1 MKDVHPTV
9 VINNNNAF
17 FDTVT
22 VDLSA
27 ADLTSAHV
35 QTNAAR
41 HKLNVRRS
49 GPKAVTVAFD
59 ETSTFEDVEALL
71 LAFHASPGTLTCCSS
86 VDPCVLS
93 SRVAIRATPSTHT
106 PVHTHTQ
113 T

>member
-1 MKDVHPTV
+1 MLSPFAFRTYFSALLLQCVKDVHPTV

-49 GPKAVTVAFD
+49 GPKSVTIAFD

-71 LAFHASPGTLTCCSS
+71 LSFHASPGKLTCC
-86 VDPCVLS
+86 C
-93 SRVAIRATPSTHT
+93 THR
-106 PVHTHTQ
+106 
-113 T
+113 